1 MIAITPPIGA
11 NMRGIGAVPSTI
23 AWLDTS
29 REEQRRMRE
38 VINLFAQTESRDELG
53 IGQVRD
59 GFSDRLFPG
68 TSTLHTR
75 ARYLLL
81 IPWCYREAARLA
93 RDSEDLPVRAAQLE
107 RRLIVALNDAQAWDG
122 LIGRNVLTK
131 LKTLPSALYWSALT
145 QWNVLAGEPADDL
158 LARTWHR
165 ESDEIVE
172 RARLAWNTLPVPPNF
187 PVSTITLDLSPEE
200 ASWVRERMLSGSEGS
215 LLSVLL
221 QADRDDWLQLP
232 APWDVPVTDAGLSRL
247 LEDARL
253 FSLVAEGAGLSY
265 NLAVARRY
273 EAFGLTHVQDPVQFY
288 VQAIGS
294 WVEALEPERG
304 ALRAWDRSEFWS
316 AALQQNPRISWGTRL
331 FIDSWVE
338 QLNAGSRP
346 DDTAALTLASE
357 REKVQKRSQSRL
369 VNDKLLRTWSG
380 AAGTARL
387 TYRWGN
393 VTRLLTDVHEGLHRA
408 AS

>member
-1 MIAITPPIGA
+1 
-11 NMRGIGAVPSTI
+11 VPSTI

-38 VINLFAQTESRDELG
+38 VINLFAQAESRDELG

-93 RDSEDLPVRAAQLE
+93 RDSEDLQVRAAQVE
-107 RRLIVALNDAQAWDG
+107 RRLIVALNDAEAWDG

-131 LKTLPSALYWSALT
+131 LKTLPSALYWSALS
-145 QWNVLAGEPADDL
+145 QWNVRASEPADDL
-158 LARTWHR
+158 LGRTWQR
-165 ESDEIVE
+165 ESEEIVE
-172 RARLAWNTLPVPPNF
+172 RAPAAWNALPVPPDF
-187 PVSTITLDLSPEE
+187 PVSATTLDLSPEE

-221 QADRDDWLQLP
+221 QADHDDWLQLP
-232 APWDVPVTDAGLSRL
+232 APWDVPVVDTGLSRL
-247 LEDARL
+247 LGDARL
-253 FSLVAEGAGLSY
+253 FSLVTEGAALSY
-265 NLAVARRY
+265 NLAVARKY
-273 EAFGLTHVQDPVQFY
+273 ESLGFTQVEEPVQRY
-288 VQAIGS
+288 VQAIES
-294 WVEALEPERG
+294 WVEALEPARG
-304 ALRAWDRSEFWS
+304 ALKTWDRSEFWA
-316 AALQQNPRISWGTRL
+316 AALLQNPRIGWGTRL

-338 QLNAGSRP
+338 QLNAGTRP
-346 DDTAALTLASE
+346 DDTAALTLVSQ
-357 REKVQKRSQSRL
+357 REKAQKRSQSRL
-369 VNDKLLRTWSG
+369 VNDKLLRAWSG

-408 AS
+408 SS